1 MTHPSASKNAF
12 IPTWMSVLSDVLFQK
27 LRCKH
32 LPKTSLEMVTFPHG
46 KEEKSSSK
54 KTFKKQTII
63 VTGPTSGIG
72 ETTAL
77 TLALRGH
84 RVILA
89 CRTVF
94 KGETMVK
101 KWQQKYSSKNTRLKL
116 DCVVMKLDLNSLR
129 SIREFAKTFTDVE
142 DRLDVLIN
150 NAGVFDMS
158 NKYVL
163 TEDAYEQHHG
173 TNFLAPSLLS
183 LLLIGKMLET
193 KTTEGCETAARQ
205 SNSRIVF
212 VSSKLHE
219 FAKNYDMQKKS
230 FGFSAKKAYANSK
243 MAEIAFAKVLER
255 KVCKAFYTNAKDG
268 RDPSNAP
275 IKMMSLHPGNIITN
289 VVKTLPKLI
298 QFLYRT
304 TMRQILFTCDEGAR
318 ATVYCAQSEYAFEEA
333 KGKFGSYFDSACE
346 LREPNSLS
354 EIEEEGLW
362 REVLKEFGM
371 SEAQLIKEWQTA
383 LA

>member
-1 MTHPSASKNAF
+1 MTKSASSYSLT
-12 IPTWMSVLSDVLFQK
+12 PTWMSVLFDVLFQK

-32 LPKTSLEMVTFPHG
+32 LPKTSLEMATFPY
-46 KEEKSSSK
+46 EEKSSSK
-54 KTFKKQTII
+54 TTKQTII

-89 CRTVF
+89 CRTVS
-94 KGETMVK
+94 KGEMLVK
-101 KWQQKYSSKNTRLKL
+101 KWCREYSKTKL
-116 DCVVMKLDLNSLR
+116 DCVVMKLDLNSLH
-129 SIREFAKTFTDVE
+129 SIREFAGTFIDTE

-158 NKYVL
+158 NKYVF
-163 TEDAYEQHHG
+163 TEDSYEQHHG

-183 LLLIGKMLET
+183 LLLVSKMLET
-193 KTTEGCETAARQ
+193 KTMEGCAMAARQ

-219 FAKNYDMQKKS
+219 FATKYEMQKKS

-255 KVCKAFYTNAKDG
+255 KVCKAFYTNAKDSKN
-268 RDPSNAP
+268 PSNAP
-275 IKMMSLHPGNIITN
+275 IKMISLHPGNIITN

-318 ATVYCAQSEYAFEEA
+318 VTVYCAQSEKAFEEA
-333 KGKFGSYFDSACE
+333 KGTFGSYFDSACE

-354 EIEEEGLW
+354 ENEEEGLW

-371 SEAQLIKEWQTA
+371 SEAQLMKEWKRA
-383 LA
+383 LAIS

>member
-1 MTHPSASKNAF
+1 MQTPAENVF
-12 IPTWMSVLSDVLFQK
+12 
-27 LRCKH
+27 
-32 LPKTSLEMVTFPHG
+32 EMVTFPHG
-46 KEEKSSSK
+46 KEEKSTSK

-89 CRTVF
+89 CRTVS

-193 KTTEGCETAARQ
+193 KTTEGCENRREAIEQSDCVCEFKVAR
-205 SNSRIVF
+205 I
-212 VSSKLHE
+212 
-219 FAKNYDMQKKS
+219 
-230 FGFSAKKAYANSK
+230 
-243 MAEIAFAKVLER
+243 
-255 KVCKAFYTNAKDG
+255 C
-268 RDPSNAP
+268 
-275 IKMMSLHPGNIITN
+275 
-289 VVKTLPKLI
+289 
-298 QFLYRT
+298 
-304 TMRQILFTCDEGAR
+304 
-318 ATVYCAQSEYAFEEA
+318 EE
-333 KGKFGSYFDSACE
+333 
-346 LREPNSLS
+346 L
-354 EIEEEGLW
+354 
-362 REVLKEFGM
+362 
-371 SEAQLIKEWQTA
+371 
-383 LA
+383 

>member
-1 MTHPSASKNAF
+1 MTQKSYHSFA
-12 IPTWMSVLSDVLFQK
+12 PTWMSVLSDVLFQK
-27 LRCKH
+27 IRCKH
-32 LPKTSLEMVTFPHG
+32 LPKTSREMATFPG
-46 KEEKSSSK
+46 NESK
-54 KTFKKQTII
+54 LKIEKQTII

-77 TLALRGH
+77 TLALIGH

-89 CRTVF
+89 CRTVS
-94 KGETMVK
+94 KGEMMLK
-101 KWQQKYSSKNTRLKL
+101 NWQQKYPNSKL
-116 DCVVMKLDLNSLR
+116 DCVVLKLDLNSLA
-129 SIREFAKTFTDVE
+129 SIRAFARAFIDTE
-142 DRLDVLIN
+142 ERLDVLIN

-158 NKYVL
+158 NKYVI
-163 TEDAYEQHHG
+163 TEDEYEQHHG

-183 LLLIGKMLET
+183 LLLVGKMLET

-230 FGFSAKKAYANSK
+230 FGFSAKRAYANSK

-255 KVCKAFYTNAKDG
+255 KVCKAFYTKAKDG

-289 VVKTLPKLI
+289 VVKTLPKVI

-318 ATVYCAQSEYAFEEA
+318 ATVYCAQSEKAFEEA
-333 KGKFGSYFDSACE
+333 KGTFGSYFDSACE
-346 LREPNSLS
+346 LREPNSMS
-354 EIEEEGLW
+354 EKDEEMLW
-362 REVLKEFGM
+362 REVLNEFGM
-371 SEAQLIKEWQTA
+371 SEAQLMKEWKAA